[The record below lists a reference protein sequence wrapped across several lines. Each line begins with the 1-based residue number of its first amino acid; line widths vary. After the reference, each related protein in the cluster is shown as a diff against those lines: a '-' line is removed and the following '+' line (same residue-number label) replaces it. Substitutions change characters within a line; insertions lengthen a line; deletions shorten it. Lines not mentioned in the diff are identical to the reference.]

1 MLSQNTIVCY
11 PLFVVKCSDLIS
23 KIIPKVSPDTTRT
36 REQLFLIIFNI
47 KCIHN
52 EKQRKNKKE
61 SEK

>member
-36 REQLFLIIFNI
+36 REQLFSIIFNI

>member
-1 MLSQNTIVCY
+1 MNIKEHIKTS
-11 PLFVVKCSDLIS
+11 
-23 KIIPKVSPDTTRT
+23 KVSPDTTRT